1 MEAAARNAAHQCRL
15 FSVIP
20 TAINGI
26 PGLASNNDDDVNNNI
41 TNRRPHTQF
50 NPSTLEDSISGTQDQ
65 DSISDCESG
74 VCGTNTETPQLFDN
88 GLVKLD
94 EEDRLHE
101 IIKRRFVSGLGS
113 LGLRASV
120 VAIHRN
126 SCSSFTAQA
135 RLQSFHIFAGATEK
149 KLAGSPNL
157 KYAWFG
163 ASRDEIQNIVSH
175 GFGHC
180 QNDGLY
186 GRGIYLSPDDSSLER

>member
-113 LGLRASV
+113 LGSRASV